1 MINHAQRL
9 MQLFHYAVEGDADI
23 DPDEI
28 LRDIINDIIGSFEFA
43 LDNQEISFSDK
54 KAIMFFVRDYCSS
67 FYC

>member
-1 MINHAQRL
+1 MINSAERL

-43 LDNQEISFSDK
+43 LDNQGISSSDK
-54 KAIMFFVRDYCSS
+54 QHIMFTIRDYCSS
-67 FYC
+67 FYS